1 MLLHFHM
8 TTFFTQGVLRIQV
21 TGMNVGVFGVWNF
34 RFWDFVWVGKF
45 RKYFLGWL
53 DLRREFF
60 FAYSKLSDL
69 ILHNVIVYLFILF
82 IFSSIYLFYKPF
94 ILYYKIEE
102 LKMLFVEF

>member
-21 TGMNVGVFGVWNF
+21 TGMNVGVLGFEIFDSGISFGWENLASI
-34 RFWDFVWVGKF
+34 FWG
-45 RKYFLGWL
+45 
-53 DLRREFF
+53 DLIYVVVFF

-69 ILHNVIVYLFILF
+69 ILHNVIVYLF

-102 LKMLFVEF
+102 LKMLFVQE

>member
-21 TGMNVGVFGVWNF
+21 TGMNVFGFEIFDSGISFGWENLASI
-34 RFWDFVWVGKF
+34 
-45 RKYFLGWL
+45 FLGWL
-53 DLRREFF
+53 DLRSDFF

-69 ILHNVIVYLFILF
+69 IPHNVIVYLF

-102 LKMLFVEF
+102 LKMLFVQE